1 MDSTYSKLT
10 VAVMLVRSRG
20 GRATSGAR
28 VDPTGTL
35 KGNQAVIDAL
45 NEPLK
50 HGLGAI
56 KQYWLHYRMLDNRGY
71 TKLAAKERKETIEE
85 THHADRLVDRILFLE
100 GHRNLQQ
107 VAPLMIGQNLK

>member
-1 MDSTYSKLT
+1 M
-10 VAVMLVRSRG
+10 
-20 GRATSGAR
+20 
-28 VDPTGTL
+28 

-107 VAPLMIGQNLK
+107 VAPLMIGQNLKYVLECDRKGEFNTRGLYARARDVCRDAND